1 MAALLVAALAAPGS
15 AQQHDT
21 TMPPGMPMPGMK
33 MPADTAATRTPPD
46 TTPMNMPGMS
56 GGAMAMPIPMPKGM
70 VMMPGLV
77 GLTPP
82 GGTFLPGA
90 GVNPSTLPSVRPSAV
105 VQLRDG
111 DTLDLSATL
120 VKRTIAGRPYV
131 MYGFNGEVPGP
142 LIRVPQNATIT
153 VRFHNHID
161 LPSSVHWHG
170 VRLDNRFD
178 GVPGITQQPVA
189 PGDSFVY
196 HVHFPDAGVYWYHPH
211 VREDIEQ
218 ALGLFGNMIVDSPDS
233 AYYSPANREQV
244 LVFDDLLVNADS
256 LIPYGKTGPD
266 FALMGRVGNLLLV
279 NGEPRYTFT
288 AHRGE
293 VVRFF
298 LTNAASSRTYN
309 ISFGGAPM
317 KVLASDVSRFE
328 HEERVPSVVLAPAE
342 RYIVEARFDSAGR
355 YALVNAVQAINH
367 YRGEFDAEV
376 DTLGIITVDSAPAA
390 PSYAG
395 PFDALRDN
403 AAVTRD
409 IDNYRPYFDKPPDKR
424 LTLTMRGS
432 GLPIATVQFMN
443 VDTAY
448 YAPVE
453 WVDGMP
459 DMNWL
464 STNEQ
469 VKWILRDDATGK
481 EDMDIDWHVK
491 QGSVVKLELY
501 NDPKSFHPMQHPIH
515 LHGQRMLVV
524 SRDGVRTKNL
534 VWKDTVLIPVG
545 STVDVLIDASNPG
558 AWMLHCHIAEHLGSG
573 MMTVL
578 HVDPAAGPGR

>member
-1 MAALLVAALAAPGS
+1 MALLLVGAVAAAGS
-15 AQQHDT
+15 AQQHDTT
-21 TMPPGMPMPGMK
+21 TMPPGMPMPGM
-33 MPADTAATRTPPD
+33 PA
-46 TTPMNMPGMS
+46 S
-56 GGAMAMPIPMPKGM
+56 GMAMPIPMPKGM

-90 GVNPSTLPSVRPSAV
+90 GMDPASVPDVRPSAV
-105 VQLRDG
+105 VPMRDG

-120 VKRTIAGRPYV
+120 VRRTIAGRPYV

-153 VRFHNHID
+153 VRFHNRID

-178 GVPGITQQPVA
+178 GAVGITQQAVA

-211 VREDIEQ
+211 VREDVEQ

-279 NGEPRYTFT
+279 NGEPRYTLT

-342 RYIVEARFDSAGR
+342 RYIVEARFDTPGR
-355 YALVNAVQAINH
+355 YALLNAVQAINH

-376 DTLGIITVDSAPAA
+376 DTLGIVTVDSAPAA
-390 PSYAG
+390 PDYAG
-395 PFDALRDN
+395 AFDALRDN
-403 AAVTRD
+403 VAVTRD
-409 IDNYRPYFDKPPDKR
+409 IDRYRPYFDKPPDKR
-424 LTLTMRGS
+424 LVLTVRGS
-432 GLPIATVQFMN
+432 GLPVATVQFMN

-464 STNEQ
+464 STNDQ
-469 VKWILRDDATGK
+469 VKWILRDEATGK

-491 QGSVVKLELY
+491 EGSVVKLELY

-524 SRDGVRTKNL
+524 SRDGVRTRNL

-578 HVDPAAGPGR
+578 HVDPAAGTGR

>member
-1 MAALLVAALAAPGS
+1 MALLLVGAVAAAGS
-15 AQQHDT
+15 AQQHDTT
-21 TMPPGMPMPGMK
+21 TMPPGMPMPGM
-33 MPADTAATRTPPD
+33 PA
-46 TTPMNMPGMS
+46 S
-56 GGAMAMPIPMPKGM
+56 GMAMPIPMPKGM

-90 GVNPSTLPSVRPSAV
+90 GVDPASVPNVRPSAV
-105 VQLRDG
+105 VPMRDG
-111 DTLDLSATL
+111 DTLDLSAML
-120 VKRTIAGRPYV
+120 VRRTIAGRPYV

-153 VRFHNHID
+153 VRFHNRID

-170 VRLDNRFD
+170 VRLDDRFD
-178 GVPGITQQPVA
+178 GAVGITQQAVA

-211 VREDIEQ
+211 VREDVEQ

-279 NGEPRYTFT
+279 NGEPRYTLT

-342 RYIVEARFDSAGR
+342 RYIVEARFDKPGR
-355 YALVNAVQAINH
+355 YALLNAVQAINH

-376 DTLGIITVDSAPAA
+376 DTLGIVTVDSAPAA
-390 PSYAG
+390 PDYAG
-395 PFDALRDN
+395 AFDALRDN
-403 AAVTRD
+403 VAVTRD
-409 IDNYRPYFDKPPDKR
+409 IDRYRPYFDKPPDKR
-424 LTLTMRGS
+424 LVLTVRGS
-432 GLPIATVQFMN
+432 GLPVATVQFMN

-464 STNEQ
+464 STNDQ
-469 VKWILRDDATGK
+469 VKWILRDEATGK

-491 QGSVVKLELY
+491 EGSVVKLELY

-524 SRDGVRTKNL
+524 SRNGVRTRNL

-578 HVDPAAGPGR
+578 HVDPAAGTGR

>member
-1 MAALLVAALAAPGS
+1 MNRGAWMAALFVAALAGPGR

-21 TMPPGMPMPGMK
+21 TTPPNTPMPGMQ
-33 MPADTAATRTPPD
+33 MPADTTGKRTPPAQM
-46 TTPMNMPGMS
+46 PMSMPGRS
-56 GGAMAMPIPMPKGM
+56 GNTMAMPIPMPKGM

-90 GVNPSTLPSVRPSAV
+90 GVDPSTLPAVRPSAV
-105 VQLRDG
+105 VQMKNG

-120 VKRTIAGRPYV
+120 VRRTVAGRPYV

-153 VRFHNHID
+153 VRFHNRID

-178 GVPGITQQPVA
+178 GAVGITQQAVA

-211 VREDIEQ
+211 VREDVEQ
-218 ALGLFGNMIVDSPDS
+218 ALGLFGNMIVDAPDS

-279 NGEPRYTFT
+279 NGEPHYTFS

-293 VVRFF
+293 VIRFF

-342 RYIVEARFDSAGR
+342 RYIVEVRFDTPGR

-367 YRGEFDAEV
+367 FRGEFDTEV
-376 DTLGIITVDSAPAA
+376 DTLGIVTVDSTPAA
-390 PSYAG
+390 PDYAR

-403 AAVTRD
+403 AAVSQD
-409 IDNYRPYFDKPPDKR
+409 IARYRPYFDKPPDKR

-443 VDTAY
+443 VDT
-448 YAPVE
+448 
-453 WVDGMP
+453 
-459 DMNWL
+459 
-464 STNEQ
+464 
-469 VKWILRDDATGK
+469 
-481 EDMDIDWHVK
+481 
-491 QGSVVKLELY
+491 
-501 NDPKSFHPMQHPIH
+501 
-515 LHGQRMLVV
+515 
-524 SRDGVRTKNL
+524 
-534 VWKDTVLIPVG
+534 
-545 STVDVLIDASNPG
+545 
-558 AWMLHCHIAEHLGSG
+558 
-573 MMTVL
+573 
-578 HVDPAAGPGR
+578 